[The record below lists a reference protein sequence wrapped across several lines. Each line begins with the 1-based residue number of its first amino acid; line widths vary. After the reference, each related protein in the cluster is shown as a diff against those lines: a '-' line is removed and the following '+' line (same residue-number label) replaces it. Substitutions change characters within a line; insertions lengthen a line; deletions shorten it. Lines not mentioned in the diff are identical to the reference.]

1 MARFALAL
9 ERRISPIWQTAKK
22 YDGREGEPGHLEKGE
37 IVLGFFGGNLPLD
50 TCINDA
56 NRPQGY

>member
-1 MARFALAL
+1 M
-9 ERRISPIWQTAKK
+9 SPIWQTAKK

-37 IVLGFFGGNLPLD
+37 IGLGFFGGNLLLN

-56 NRPQGY
+56 N